1 LIKQTTAETL
11 LDSIHAWLNKQ
22 QLKHYWTVYMLD

>member
-11 LDSIHAWLNKQ
+11 LDSIHAWLKKQ
-22 QLKHYWTVYMLD
+22 QLKHY

>member
-22 QLKHYWTVYMLD
+22 QLKHY